1 MILLSGTFL
10 IKLKIN
16 TGGLRPVPSAPDDLF
31 AKFLA
36 LGYVAPDD
44 LKEMK
49 QRSSAL
55 GIPLAEAALLADRVH
70 SDARA
75 WILSEALGIPFLEVE
90 PDSISLDLAHLFPEA
105 LARENRIVPIAREGD
120 RVTVAVTDPFRHGAF
135 AVIEEMT
142 GLSLR
147 MVVCPGRTIGEILAR
162 FYPDPSGL
170 EPLDLGEGSIPREE
184 AEKWLADGGKKRVC
198 GQILLH
204 AASRGMSG
212 IRMSP
217 VGRDVVIE
225 GRLESNPVRLLSF
238 PLRFRQPLFD
248 AFLELAGVPPGGSEL
263 PPETVFHLESGTG
276 VVALQASFLRGL
288 SGPEVIV
295 KILPDLRTRISLDS
309 VGFNPGQLDITEKV
323 LRKGNGLFL
332 VSSPGPEGVATTLF
346 SMLREGYRPGLRA
359 ITVEERHR
367 FRNEGYI
374 QLDRRQAEERFA
386 GDWSRLA
393 ESLEPDILLIEHLP
407 DPAALADLLYLAQ
420 AGTLVLCGI
429 RRFNFDRAL
438 RTLLTL
444 DVDPFILAHVMR
456 LVMHQRL
463 AKLLCMECRR
473 PVPARPS
480 LRMVGER
487 YRAELERIVADASF
501 FLPSGCPKCG
511 GTGYSGRMALIELI
525 PFTPGVQNIV
535 ASEGTLEEKLS
546 RLMEEDLYSAE
557 QSVHEMLRRGMVT
570 YEDVAPF
577 FR

>member
-1 MILLSGTFL
+1 M
-10 IKLKIN
+10 
-16 TGGLRPVPSAPDDLF
+16 PSAPEDLF

-44 LKEMK
+44 LKEMRG
-49 QRSSAL
+49 RSSTS
-55 GIPLAEAALLADRVH
+55 GIPLAEAALLADRLH
-70 SDARA
+70 PDARA

-90 PDSISLDLAHLFPEA
+90 PDSVSLELADLFPEA

-120 RVTVAVTDPFRHGAF
+120 RVTVAVADPFRHGAF
-135 AVIEEMT
+135 TLLEEMT

-147 MVVCPGRTIGEILAR
+147 MVVGPGRMIAAILAR

-170 EPLDLGEGSIPREE
+170 GPNDLGEGAIPREE
-184 AEKWLADGGKKRVC
+184 AEKWLSEGGKKRVC
-198 GQILLH
+198 TQVLLH
-204 AASRGMSG
+204 AAYRGMSG
-212 IRMSP
+212 VRMSP
-217 VGRDVVIE
+217 VGRDVVIK
-225 GRLESNPVRLLSF
+225 GRLGSKTVCLLSF

-248 AFLELAGVPPGGSEL
+248 AFLELSGVAGESEL

-295 KILPDLRTRISLDS
+295 KILPDLRSGISLDT
-309 VGFNPGQLDITEKV
+309 VGFNPGQIDITEKV

-346 SMLREGYRPGLRA
+346 AMLREGYRPDLRT

-367 FRNEGYI
+367 YRTEGYI
-374 QLDRRQAEERFA
+374 QLDRRQAQERFS

-393 ESLEPDILLIEHLP
+393 ESLEPDILMIEHLP
-407 DPAALADLLYLAQ
+407 DPAALVDLLHLAQ
-420 AGTLVLCGI
+420 AGALVLCGI

-444 DVDPFILAHVMR
+444 DADPFILAHVMR
-456 LVMHQRL
+456 LVLHQRL
-463 AKLLCMECRR
+463 VKILCMECRR

-487 YRAELERIVADASF
+487 YRVELERIVADASF
-501 FLPSGCPKCG
+501 YLPSGCPKCG
-511 GTGYSGRMALIELI
+511 GTGYSGRMALIDLI

-535 ASEGTLEEKLS
+535 ASEELLEEKLS

-557 QSVHEMLRRGMVT
+557 QSVQEMLRRGMVT

>member
-1 MILLSGTFL
+1 
-10 IKLKIN
+10 
-16 TGGLRPVPSAPDDLF
+16 VPSAPADLF

-36 LGYVAPDD
+36 LGFVATDD

-49 QRSSAL
+49 ERSSSL
-55 GIPLAEAALLADRVH
+55 GIPLAEVALLADRLH
-70 SDARA
+70 PDARA
-75 WILSEALGIPFLEVE
+75 WILSESLGIPFLEVE
-90 PDSISLDLAHLFPEA
+90 PDSIPLDLAYLFPEA

-120 RVTVAVTDPFRHGAF
+120 RVTVAVTDPFRHGMF
-135 AVIEEMT
+135 AVLEEMT

-147 MVVCPGRTIGEILAR
+147 MVVCPGRTIGGILSR

-170 EPLDLGEGSIPREE
+170 EPFDLGEGSISREE
-184 AEKWLADGGKKRVC
+184 AEKWLSEGGKKRVC
-198 GQILLH
+198 GQVLLH

-212 IRMSP
+212 VRLSP
-217 VGRDVVIE
+217 LGRDVVIE
-225 GRLESNPVRLLSF
+225 GRSQAKPVRLLSF
-238 PLRFRQPLFD
+238 PLRFRKPLFD
-248 AFLELAGVPPGGSEL
+248 AFLELAGVPGGSEL
-263 PPETVFHLESGTG
+263 PPETIFHLESESG

-295 KILPDLRTRISLDS
+295 KILPDLRAGLSLDS

-332 VSSPGPEGVATTLF
+332 VSSPGPEGAATTLF
-346 SMLREGYRPGLRA
+346 SMLREGYRPGLRTV
-359 ITVEERHR
+359 TVEERHR

-374 QLDRRQAEERFA
+374 QLDRRQAEERFSA
-386 GDWSRLA
+386 DWSRLA
-393 ESLEPDILLIEHLP
+393 ESLEPDILMIEHLH
-407 DPAALADLLYLAQ
+407 DPAAIADLLHLAQ

-456 LVMHQRL
+456 LVLHQRL
-463 AKLLCMECRR
+463 VKLLCMECRR

-487 YRAELERIVADASF
+487 YRGELERIVADASF
-501 FLPSGCPKCG
+501 YLPSGCPKCR
-511 GTGYSGRMALIELI
+511 GTGFSGRVALIDLI

-546 RLMEEDLYSAE
+546 RLMEEDFYSAA
-557 QSVHEMLRRGMVT
+557 QSVQEMLRRGMVT

>member
-31 AKFLA
+31 AKFLS

-44 LKEMK
+44 LKEMRE
-49 QRSSAL
+49 RSSAL
-55 GIPLAEAALLADRVH
+55 GIPLAEAALLADRLH
-70 SDARA
+70 PDARA
-75 WILSEALGIPFLEVE
+75 WILSESLGIPFLEVE
-90 PDSISLDLAHLFPEA
+90 PDSISHDLAHLFPEA

-135 AVIEEMT
+135 AVLEEMT

-147 MVVCPGRTIGEILAR
+147 MVVCPGRTIGGILAR

-170 EPLDLGEGSIPREE
+170 EPSDLGEGSISLEE
-184 AEKWLADGGKKRVC
+184 AEKWLSEGGKKRVC

-212 IRMSP
+212 VRMFP
-217 VGRDVVIE
+217 FGRDVVVE
-225 GRLESNPVRLLSF
+225 GRSEVKSVRLLSF
-238 PLRFRQPLFD
+238 PLRFRKPLFD
-248 AFLELAGVPPGGSEL
+248 AFLELAGVPGGSEL

-276 VVALQASFLRGL
+276 VVALQASFLKGL

-295 KILPDLRTRISLDS
+295 KILPDMRAGISLYS
-309 VGFNPGQLDITEKV
+309 IGFNPGQLDITEKV

-332 VSSPGPEGVATTLF
+332 VSSPGAEGVATTLF
-346 SMLREGYRPGLRA
+346 AMLREEYRPGLRT

-374 QLDRRQAEERFA
+374 QLNRRQTVERFS
-386 GDWSRLA
+386 GNWSRLA
-393 ESLEPDILLIEHLP
+393 ESLEPDILMIEHLP
-407 DPAALADLLYLAQ
+407 NPAVLADLLLLAQ

-456 LVMHQRL
+456 LILHQRL
-463 AKLLCMECRR
+463 VKLLCMECRR

-487 YRAELERIVADASF
+487 YRAELERVVADASF
-501 FLPSGCPKCG
+501 YLPSGCPKCG
-511 GTGYSGRMALIELI
+511 GTGYSGRMALIDLI

-535 ASEGTLEEKLS
+535 ASEDTLEEKLT
-546 RLMEEDLYSAE
+546 RLMEEDYYSAA
-557 QSVHEMLRRGMVT
+557 QSVQDMLRRGMVT

>member
-1 MILLSGTFL
+1 MILLSCTFL

-16 TGGLRPVPSAPDDLF
+16 TGGLRPVPSATDDLF
-31 AKFLA
+31 RKFLT

-44 LKEMK
+44 LKEVTE
-49 QRSSAL
+49 RSSAL
-55 GIPLAEAALLADRVH
+55 GIPLAEAALLGGRLH
-70 SDARA
+70 PDARA
-75 WILSEALGIPFLEVE
+75 WILAESLGIPFLEVE
-90 PDSISLDLAHLFPEA
+90 PDSISLDLAHLLPEA

-120 RVTVAVTDPFRHGAF
+120 RVTVAVTDPFCHGAF
-135 AVIEEMT
+135 AVLEEMT

-147 MVVCPGRTIGEILAR
+147 MVVCSGRTIGGILAR

-170 EPLDLGEGSIPREE
+170 DPSDVGEGLIPPEE
-184 AEKWLADGGKKRVC
+184 AEKWLSEGGRKRVC
-198 GQILLH
+198 RQILLS
-204 AASRGMSG
+204 AAARGMSG
-212 IRMSP
+212 VRMLP
-217 VGRDVVIE
+217 FGRDVVIE
-225 GRLESNPVRLLSF
+225 GRSGTGTVRILSF
-238 PLRFRQPLFD
+238 PLRFRKPLFD
-248 AFLELAGVPPGGSEL
+248 AFMELAGVPAGSEL
-263 PPETVFHLESGTG
+263 PPETIFHLESESG

-295 KILPDLRTRISLDS
+295 KILPDQRAGISLDS

-323 LRKGNGLFL
+323 LRKEHGLFL

-346 SMLREGYRPGLRA
+346 AMLREGHRPGLRT

-374 QLDRRQAEERFA
+374 QIDRRQAEERYSS
-386 GDWSRLA
+386 DWSRLA
-393 ESLEPDILLIEHLP
+393 ESLEPDILMIEHLR
-407 DPAALADLLYLAQ
+407 DPAALTDLLHLAQ
-420 AGTLVLCGI
+420 GGTFVLCGI

-456 LVMHQRL
+456 LVLHQRL
-463 AKLLCMECRR
+463 VKLLCMECRR

-487 YRAELERIVADASF
+487 YRGELERIVADASF
-501 FLPSGCPKCG
+501 YLPSGCAKCG
-511 GTGYSGRMALIELI
+511 GTGYSGRMALIDLI

-546 RLMEEDLYSAE
+546 RLMEEDLYSAA
-557 QSVHEMLRRGMVT
+557 QSVQDMLRRGMVT

>member
-16 TGGLRPVPSAPDDLF
+16 TGGMRPVPSAPDDLF

-44 LKEMK
+44 LKEMTE
-49 QRSSAL
+49 RSSAL
-55 GIPLAEAALLADRVH
+55 GIPLSEAALLADRLH
-70 SDARA
+70 PDARA
-75 WILSEALGIPFLEVE
+75 WILSEALGIPFVEVE
-90 PDSISLDLAHLFPEA
+90 PESISLDLAHLFPET
-105 LARENRIVPIAREGD
+105 LAREKRIVPIAREGD
-120 RVTVAVTDPFRHGAF
+120 RVTVAVNDPFCHGAF
-135 AVIEEMT
+135 AVLEEMT
-142 GLSLR
+142 GFSLR
-147 MVVCPGRTIGEILAR
+147 MVMCPGGTIGGILAR

-170 EPLDLGEGSIPREE
+170 KPFDLGEGSICREE
-184 AEKWLADGGKKRVC
+184 AGKWLSEGGMKRVC

-212 IRMSP
+212 LRMSP

-225 GRLESNPVRLLSF
+225 GRSEAKPVRLLSF
-238 PLRFRQPLFD
+238 PLRFRKPLFD
-248 AFLELAGVPPGGSEL
+248 AFLELAGVPGGSEL
-263 PPETVFHLESGTG
+263 PPETVFHLESETG
-276 VVALQASFLRGL
+276 VVSLQASFLRGL

-295 KILPDLRTRISLDS
+295 KILPDLRTGISLDS
-309 VGFNPGQLDITEKV
+309 VGFNPDQLDVTEKV

-346 SMLREGYRPGLRA
+346 AMLREGYRPGLRA
-359 ITVEERHR
+359 VTVEERHR

-374 QLDRRQAEERFA
+374 QLDRRQAEERFS

-393 ESLEPDILLIEHLP
+393 ESLEPDILIIEHLP
-407 DPAALADLLYLAQ
+407 DPAALADLLHLAQ

-438 RTLLTL
+438 RTLLTIN
-444 DVDPFILAHVMR
+444 VDPFILAHVMR
-456 LVMHQRL
+456 LVLHQRL
-463 AKLLCMECRR
+463 VKLLCMECRR

-487 YRAELERIVADASF
+487 YRGELERIVADASF
-501 FLPSGCPKCG
+501 YLPSGCPKCG
-511 GTGYSGRMALIELI
+511 GTGYSGRMALFELI

-546 RLMEEDLYSAE
+546 RLMEEDLYSAA
-557 QSVHEMLRRGMVT
+557 QSVQEMLRRGMVT

>member
-16 TGGLRPVPSAPDDLF
+16 TGGPCPVPSAPDDLF

-36 LGYVAPDD
+36 LGYVAPDA

-49 QRSSAL
+49 ERSSAL
-55 GIPLAEAALLADRVH
+55 GIPLAEATLLADRLH

-75 WILSEALGIPFLEVE
+75 WILSESLGIPFLEVE
-90 PDSISLDLAHLFPEA
+90 PDSISLDLARLFPEA
-105 LARENRIVPIAREGD
+105 LARENRIVPISREGD

-135 AVIEEMT
+135 AVLEEMT

-147 MVVCPGRTIGEILAR
+147 MVVCPARTVGGILAR

-170 EPLDLGEGSIPREE
+170 EPYDLGEGSISREE
-184 AEKWLADGGKKRVC
+184 AEKWLAEGGKKRVC
-198 GQILLH
+198 GQLLLH

-212 IRMSP
+212 VRMFP
-217 VGRDVVIE
+217 VGQDVVVE
-225 GRLESNPVRLLSF
+225 GRMEANTVLLLSF
-238 PLRFRQPLFD
+238 PLRFRKPLFN
-248 AFLELAGVPPGGSEL
+248 AFLELAGVPGGSEL

-276 VVALQASFLRGL
+276 VVALQASFLQGL

-295 KILPDLRTRISLDS
+295 KILPDVRTGISLDS
-309 VGFNPGQLDITEKV
+309 VGFNPDQLDITEKV
-323 LRKGNGLFL
+323 LRKENGLFL
-332 VSSPGPEGVATTLF
+332 VSSPGPEGVATSLF
-346 SMLREGYRPGLRA
+346 AMLREGYRPGLRT
-359 ITVEERHR
+359 ITIEERHW

-374 QLDRRQAEERFA
+374 QLDRRQTEERFS
-386 GDWSRLA
+386 GDWLRLA
-393 ESLEPDILLIEHLP
+393 ESLQPDILMIEHLP
-407 DPAALADLLYLAQ
+407 NPAALTDLLHLAQ
-420 AGTLVLCGI
+420 AGTVVLCGI

-456 LVMHQRL
+456 LVLHQRL
-463 AKLLCMECRR
+463 VKLLCMECRR

-487 YRAELERIVADASF
+487 YRGELERIVADASF
-501 FLPSGCPKCG
+501 YLPSGCPKCG
-511 GTGYSGRMALIELI
+511 GTGYSGRMALIDLL
-525 PFTPGVQNIV
+525 PFSPGVQNIV
-535 ASEGTLEEKLS
+535 ASEDTLEEKLS
-546 RLMEEDLYSAE
+546 RLMEEDLYSAA
-557 QSVHEMLRRGMVT
+557 QSVQEMLRSGMVT

>member
-1 MILLSGTFL
+1 
-10 IKLKIN
+10 
-16 TGGLRPVPSAPDDLF
+16 VPSAPDDLF

-36 LGYVAPDD
+36 LGFVAPDD

-49 QRSSAL
+49 ERSSTL
-55 GIPLAEAALLADRVH
+55 GIPLAEAALLADRLH
-70 SDARA
+70 ADARA
-75 WILSEALGIPFLEVE
+75 WILSESLGIPFLEVE
-90 PDSISLDLAHLFPEA
+90 PDSIPLDLARLFPEA

-120 RVTVAVTDPFRHGAF
+120 RVTVAVTDPFLHGTFVALRQ
-135 AVIEEMT
+135 MT

-147 MVVCPGRTIGEILAR
+147 MVVCPERTIGEILSR

-170 EPLDLGEGSIPREE
+170 GPFDIGEGSIPGEE
-184 AEKWLADGGKKRVC
+184 AEKWLSEGGNKRVC
-198 GQILLH
+198 GQVLLY
-204 AASRGMSG
+204 AAARGMSG
-212 IRMSP
+212 VRMSP

-225 GRLESNPVRLLSF
+225 GRSGAKPVRLLSF
-238 PLRFRQPLFD
+238 PLRFRKPLFE
-248 AFLELAGVPPGGSEL
+248 AFLELAGVPGGSEL
-263 PPETVFHLESGTG
+263 PPETVFHLESETG

-295 KILPDLRTRISLDS
+295 KILPDLRTGISLDS
-309 VGFNPGQLDITEKV
+309 VGLNPGQLDITEKV

-332 VSSPGPEGVATTLF
+332 ASSPGPEGIATTLF
-346 SMLREGYRPGLRA
+346 SMLREEYRPNLRT

-374 QLDRRQAEERFA
+374 QLDRRQAEERFS

-393 ESLEPDILLIEHLP
+393 ESLEPDILMIEHLP
-407 DPAALADLLYLAQ
+407 DPGAIAELLHLAQ

-456 LVMHQRL
+456 LVLHQRL
-463 AKLLCMECRR
+463 VKLLCMECRR

-480 LRMVGER
+480 LRMVGEP

-501 FLPSGCPKCG
+501 YLPSGCPKCA
-511 GTGYSGRMALIELI
+511 GTGYSGRVALIDLI

-535 ASEGTLEEKLS
+535 ASEATLEEKLS
-546 RLMEEDLYSAE
+546 RLKEEDLYSAA
-557 QSVHEMLRRGMVT
+557 QSVQEMLRRGMVT

>member
-1 MILLSGTFL
+1 
-10 IKLKIN
+10 
-16 TGGLRPVPSAPDDLF
+16 
-31 AKFLA
+31 
-36 LGYVAPDD
+36 
-44 LKEMK
+44 
-49 QRSSAL
+49 
-55 GIPLAEAALLADRVH
+55 
-70 SDARA
+70 
-75 WILSEALGIPFLEVE
+75 
-90 PDSISLDLAHLFPEA
+90 
-105 LARENRIVPIAREGD
+105 
-120 RVTVAVTDPFRHGAF
+120 VAVTDPFRHGAF
-135 AVIEEMT
+135 AVLEEMT

-147 MVVCPGRTIGEILAR
+147 MVVCRARTIGGILSR

-170 EPLDLGEGSIPREE
+170 EPSDLGEGSISREE
-184 AEKWLADGGKKRVC
+184 AEKWLSEGGKKRVC
-198 GQILLH
+198 RQVLLH

-212 IRMSP
+212 VRMSP
-217 VGRDVVIE
+217 VGRDVVIAGHSE
-225 GRLESNPVRLLSF
+225 AKSVRLLSF
-238 PLRFRQPLFD
+238 PLRFRKPLFD
-248 AFLELAGVPPGGSEL
+248 AFLELAGVTGGSKL

-295 KILPDLRTRISLDS
+295 KILPDVRARISLDS

-332 VSSPGPEGVATTLF
+332 VSSPGPVGIATTLF
-346 SMLREGYRPGLRA
+346 AMLREGYRPGLRT

-374 QLDRRQAEERFA
+374 QLDRRQAQERFS

-393 ESLEPDILLIEHLP
+393 ESLGPDILMIEHLP
-407 DPAALADLLYLAQ
+407 DPAALTDLLHLAQ

-429 RRFNFDRAL
+429 RRFNFDRTL

-444 DVDPFILAHVMR
+444 DVDPFILAHAMR
-456 LVMHQRL
+456 LVLHQRL
-463 AKLLCMECRR
+463 VKLLCMECRR

-501 FLPSGCPKCG
+501 YFPSGCPMCG

-546 RLMEEDLYSAE
+546 RLMEEDVYSAA
-557 QSVHEMLRRGMVT
+557 QSVQELLRGGMVT

>member
-1 MILLSGTFL
+1 M
-10 IKLKIN
+10 
-16 TGGLRPVPSAPDDLF
+16 PSAPDDLF
-31 AKFLA
+31 DKFLA
-36 LGYVAPDD
+36 LGYVTPDD
-44 LKEMK
+44 LKGMRE
-49 QRSSAL
+49 RSSAL
-55 GIPLAEAALLADRVH
+55 GVPLAEVALLADQLH

-75 WILSEALGIPFLEVE
+75 WILSESLGIPFLEVE
-90 PDSISLDLAHLFPEA
+90 PGSISLDLAHLFPEA

-120 RVTVAVTDPFRHGAF
+120 RVTVAVTDPFCHGAF
-135 AVIEEMT
+135 AVLEEMT

-170 EPLDLGEGSIPREE
+170 EPFDLGEGSISREE
-184 AEKWLADGGKKRVC
+184 AGKWLSEGGRKRVC

-212 IRMSP
+212 VRMSP

-225 GRLESNPVRLLSF
+225 GRSEGKPVRLLSF
-238 PLRFRQPLFD
+238 PLRFLKPLYD
-248 AFLELAGVPPGGSEL
+248 AFLELAGAPGGPDVPS
-263 PPETVFHLESGTG
+263 ETVFQLESETG

-295 KILPDLRTRISLDS
+295 KILPELRVGISLAS
-309 VGFNPGQLDITEKV
+309 IGLNPGQLDITEKI

-346 SMLREGYRPGLRA
+346 AMLREEYRPGLRT
-359 ITVEERHR
+359 ITVEELHR

-374 QLDRRQAEERFA
+374 QLDRHQVEERYS

-393 ESLEPDILLIEHLP
+393 ESLDPDILMIEHLP
-407 DPAALADLLYLAQ
+407 DPAALGGLLHLAQ
-420 AGTLVLCGI
+420 AGPLVLCGI

-438 RTLLTL
+438 RTVLTL

-456 LVMHQRL
+456 LVLHQRL
-463 AKLLCMECRR
+463 VKLLCMECRR

-487 YRAELERIVADASF
+487 FRGELERILADASF
-501 FLPSGCPKCG
+501 YLPSGCPKCD
-511 GTGYSGRMALIELI
+511 GTGFSGRMALIELL

-535 ASEGTLEEKLS
+535 ASESTLEEKLS
-546 RLMEEDLYSAE
+546 RLMEEDLYPAA
-557 QSVHEMLRRGMVT
+557 QSVQEMLRRGMVT

>member
-1 MILLSGTFL
+1 M
-10 IKLKIN
+10 
-16 TGGLRPVPSAPDDLF
+16 PSASVDLF
-31 AKFLA
+31 EKFLA

-49 QRSSAL
+49 ERSSAL
-55 GIPLAEAALLADRVH
+55 GIPLAEAALLTDRLH
-70 SDARA
+70 PDARA
-75 WILSEALGIPFLEVE
+75 WILSESLGIPFLEVE
-90 PDSISLDLAHLFPEA
+90 PDSIPVDLAHLFPEA
-105 LARENRIVPIAREGD
+105 LARESRIVPIAREGD
-120 RVTVAVTDPFRHGAF
+120 RVTVAVTDPFQHGAF
-135 AVIEEMT
+135 AVLEEMT

-162 FYPDPSGL
+162 FYPDPSGIA
-170 EPLDLGEGSIPREE
+170 PLDLGEGSISREE
-184 AEKWLADGGKKRVC
+184 AGKWLSEGGKKRVC

-212 IRMSP
+212 VRMSP

-225 GRLESNPVRLLSF
+225 GRSDAKPVRLLSF
-238 PLRFRQPLFD
+238 PLRFRKPLFD
-248 AFLELAGVPPGGSEL
+248 AFLELAGVPAGSEL
-263 PPETVFHLESGTG
+263 PPETVFHLESESG
-276 VVALQASFLRGL
+276 VVALQASFPQGL

-295 KILPDLRTRISLDS
+295 KILPDLRAGISLDS

-346 SMLREGYRPGLRA
+346 AMLREAYRPGLRA

-374 QLDRRQAEERFA
+374 QLDRRQASVRFS

-393 ESLEPDILLIEHLP
+393 ESLEPDILMIEHLP
-407 DPAALADLLYLAQ
+407 DPAVLADLLHLAQ
-420 AGTLVLCGI
+420 TGTLVLCGI
-429 RRFNFDRAL
+429 RRFNFDRTL

-456 LVMHQRL
+456 LVLHQRL
-463 AKLLCMECRR
+463 VKLLCLECRR

-501 FLPSGCPKCG
+501 YLPSGCPKCC
-511 GTGYSGRMALIELI
+511 GTGHSGRMALVDLI

-535 ASEGTLEEKLS
+535 ASEATLEEKLS
-546 RLMEEDLYSAE
+546 RLMEEDLYSAA
-557 QSVHEMLRRGMVT
+557 QSVQEMLRRGMVT

>member
-1 MILLSGTFL
+1 MILLSGTIL

-36 LGYVAPDD
+36 LGYIAPDD

-49 QRSSAL
+49 ERSSAL
-55 GIPLAEAALLADRVH
+55 GIPLTEVALLADRLH
-70 SDARA
+70 PDARA
-75 WILSEALGIPFLEVE
+75 WILSESLGIPYLEVE
-90 PDSISLDLAHLFPEA
+90 PDSISLDLSDLFPEA

-120 RVTVAVTDPFRHGAF
+120 RVTVAVTDPFCHGAF
-135 AVIEEMT
+135 AVLEEMT

-147 MVVCPGRTIGEILAR
+147 MVVCPGRTIGGILAR

-170 EPLDLGEGSIPREE
+170 DPFDLGEGSISREE
-184 AEKWLADGGKKRVC
+184 ADKWLSEGGKKRVC
-198 GQILLH
+198 VQILLH

-212 IRMSP
+212 VRMFP

-225 GRLESNPVRLLSF
+225 GRSEAKPLRLLSF
-238 PLRFRQPLFD
+238 PLRFRKPLFD
-248 AFLELAGVPPGGSEL
+248 AFLQLAGVTAGSEL
-263 PPETVFHLESGTG
+263 PPETVFHLESETG
-276 VVALQASFLRGL
+276 VVALQASFLQGL

-295 KILPDLRTRISLDS
+295 KILPDLRAGISLGS
-309 VGFNPGQLDITEKV
+309 VGFNPGQLDVTEKV

-346 SMLREGYRPGLRA
+346 SMLREGYRPGLR
-359 ITVEERHR
+359 IVTVEERHR

-374 QLDRRQAEERFA
+374 QLDRRQASVRFS

-393 ESLEPDILLIEHLP
+393 ESLEPDILMIEHLP
-407 DPAALADLLYLAQ
+407 DPAALADLLHLAQ

-444 DVDPFILAHVMR
+444 DVDPFILAYVMR
-456 LVMHQRL
+456 LVLHQRL
-463 AKLLCMECRR
+463 VKLLCMECRR
-473 PVPARPS
+473 AVPARPS

-487 YRAELERIVADASF
+487 YRGELERIVADASF
-501 FLPSGCPKCG
+501 YLPSGCPKCG
-511 GTGYSGRMALIELI
+511 GRGYYGRMALIEMI

-546 RLMEEDLYSAE
+546 RLMEEGLYSAA
-557 QSVHEMLRRGMVT
+557 QSVQEMLRRGMVT

>member
-1 MILLSGTFL
+1 M
-10 IKLKIN
+10 
-16 TGGLRPVPSAPDDLF
+16 PSAPDDLF
-31 AKFLA
+31 EKFLA
-36 LGYVAPDD
+36 LGYVASDD

-49 QRSSAL
+49 ERSSAL
-55 GIPLAEAALLADRVH
+55 GIPLAEAALLTDRLH
-70 SDARA
+70 PDARA
-75 WILSEALGIPFLEVE
+75 WILSESLGIPFLEVE
-90 PDSISLDLAHLFPEA
+90 PDSIPVDLAHLFPEA
-105 LARENRIVPIAREGD
+105 LARESRIVPIAREGD
-120 RVTVAVTDPFRHGAF
+120 RVTVAVTDPFLHGAF
-135 AVIEEMT
+135 AVLEEMT

-162 FYPDPSGL
+162 FYPDPTGIA
-170 EPLDLGEGSIPREE
+170 PLDLGEGLISREE
-184 AEKWLADGGKKRVC
+184 AEKWLSEGGKKRLC

-212 IRMSP
+212 VRMSP
-217 VGRDVVIE
+217 LGRDVVIE
-225 GRLESNPVRLLSF
+225 GRSEAKPVRLLSF
-238 PLRFRQPLFD
+238 PLRFRKPLFD
-248 AFLELAGVPPGGSEL
+248 AFLELAGVPAGSDL
-263 PPETVFHLESGTG
+263 PPETVFHLESETG

-295 KILPDLRTRISLDS
+295 KILPDLRTGISLDS

-323 LRKGNGLFL
+323 LHKGNGLFL

-346 SMLREGYRPGLRA
+346 AMLREGYRHGLRA

-374 QLDRRQAEERFA
+374 QLDRRQAEERFS

-393 ESLEPDILLIEHLP
+393 ESLEPDILMIEHLP
-407 DPAALADLLYLAQ
+407 DPAVLADLLHLAQ
-420 AGTLVLCGI
+420 TGTLILCGI

-456 LVMHQRL
+456 LVLHQRL
-463 AKLLCMECRR
+463 VKLLCLECRR

-487 YRAELERIVADASF
+487 YRGELERIVADASF
-501 FLPSGCPKCG
+501 YLPSGCPKCG
-511 GTGYSGRMALIELI
+511 GSGYSGRIALVDLI

-535 ASEGTLEEKLS
+535 ASEATLEEKLS
-546 RLMEEDLYSAE
+546 RLMEEDLYSSA
-557 QSVHEMLRRGMVT
+557 QSVQEMLRRGMVT

>member
-1 MILLSGTFL
+1 
-10 IKLKIN
+10 
-16 TGGLRPVPSAPDDLF
+16 VPSASVDLF
-31 AKFLA
+31 EKFLA

-49 QRSSAL
+49 ERSSAL
-55 GIPLAEAALLADRVH
+55 GIPLAEAALLTDRLH
-70 SDARA
+70 PDARA
-75 WILSEALGIPFLEVE
+75 WILSESLGIPFLEVE
-90 PDSISLDLAHLFPEA
+90 PDSIPVDLAHLFPEA
-105 LARENRIVPIAREGD
+105 LARESRIVPIAREGD
-120 RVTVAVTDPFRHGAF
+120 RVTVAVTDPFQHGAF
-135 AVIEEMT
+135 AVLEEMT

-162 FYPDPSGL
+162 FYPDPSGIA
-170 EPLDLGEGSIPREE
+170 PLDLGEGSISREE
-184 AEKWLADGGKKRVC
+184 AGKWLSEGGKKRVC

-212 IRMSP
+212 VRMSP

-225 GRLESNPVRLLSF
+225 GRSDAKPVRLLSF
-238 PLRFRQPLFD
+238 PLRFRKPLFD
-248 AFLELAGVPPGGSEL
+248 AFLELAGVPAGSEL
-263 PPETVFHLESGTG
+263 PPETVFHLESESG
-276 VVALQASFLRGL
+276 VVALQASFPQGL

-295 KILPDLRTRISLDS
+295 KILPDLRAGISLDS

-346 SMLREGYRPGLRA
+346 AMLREAYRPGLRA

-374 QLDRRQAEERFA
+374 QLDRRQASVRFS

-393 ESLEPDILLIEHLP
+393 ESLEPDILMIEHLP
-407 DPAALADLLYLAQ
+407 DPAVLADLLHLAQ
-420 AGTLVLCGI
+420 TGTLVLCGI

-456 LVMHQRL
+456 LVLHQRL
-463 AKLLCMECRR
+463 VKLLCLECRR

-487 YRAELERIVADASF
+487 YRSELERIVADASF
-501 FLPSGCPKCG
+501 YLPSGCPKCG
-511 GTGYSGRMALIELI
+511 GTGHSGRMALVDLI

-535 ASEGTLEEKLS
+535 ASEATLEEKLS
-546 RLMEEDLYSAE
+546 RLMEEDLYSAA
-557 QSVHEMLRRGMVT
+557 QSVQEMLRRGMVT

>member
-1 MILLSGTFL
+1 
-10 IKLKIN
+10 
-16 TGGLRPVPSAPDDLF
+16 VPSAPDDLF
-31 AKFLA
+31 EKFLA
-36 LGYVAPDD
+36 LGYVSPDD

-49 QRSSAL
+49 ERSSAL
-55 GIPLAEAALLADRVH
+55 GIPLAEAALLADRLH
-70 SDARA
+70 PDARA
-75 WILSEALGIPFLEVE
+75 WILSESLGIPYLEVE
-90 PDSISLDLAHLFPEA
+90 PDTIPLDLAHLFPEA
-105 LARENRIVPIAREGD
+105 LAREGRIVPIAREGD

-135 AVIEEMT
+135 AVLEEMT

-147 MVVCPGRTIGEILAR
+147 MVVCPERAIGGILDR
-162 FYPDPSGL
+162 FYPDPQGL
-170 EPLDLGEGSIPREE
+170 ETFDLKEGSISRVE
-184 AEKWLADGGKKRVC
+184 AEKWLSEGGKRRVC

-217 VGRDVVIE
+217 LGRDVVFE
-225 GRLESNPVRLLSF
+225 GRSEERTVCLLSF
-238 PLRFRQPLFD
+238 PLRFRKPLFD
-248 AFLELAGVPPGGSEL
+248 AFLELAGVPEGPEL
-263 PPETVFHLESGTG
+263 PPETIFHLESDTG

-295 KILPDLRTRISLDS
+295 KILPDLRAGISLDS
-309 VGFNPGQLDITEKV
+309 VGFNTGQLDITEKV

-332 VSSPGPEGVATTLF
+332 VSSPGPEGISTTLF
-346 SMLREGYRPGLRA
+346 AMLRASYRPGVRT

-374 QLDRRQAEERFA
+374 QLDRRQAQERFS

-393 ESLEPDILLIEHLP
+393 ESLEPDILMIEHLP

-420 AGTLVLCGI
+420 TGTLVLCGI

-456 LVMHQRL
+456 LVLHQRL
-463 AKLLCMECRR
+463 VRLLCLECRR
-473 PVPARPS
+473 QVPARPS

-487 YRAELERIVADASF
+487 YRDELERIVADASF
-501 FLPSGCPKCG
+501 YLPYGCPKCG
-511 GTGYSGRMALIELI
+511 GTGYSGRMALIELV
-525 PFTPGVQNIV
+525 PFSPGVQNIV
-535 ASEGTLEEKLS
+535 ASEATLEEKLT
-546 RLMEEDLYSAE
+546 RLMEEDFYSAA
-557 QSVHEMLRRGMVT
+557 QSVQEMLRRGMVT

-577 FR
+577 FRLKRPEGSRVVFG

>member
-16 TGGLRPVPSAPDDLF
+16 TGGLRPVPSTPDDLF

-36 LGYVAPDD
+36 LGYFAPDD
-44 LKEMK
+44 LKEMRE
-49 QRSSAL
+49 RSSAL
-55 GIPLAEAALLADRVH
+55 GIPLAEAALLADRLH
-70 SDARA
+70 PDARA
-75 WILSEALGIPFLEVE
+75 WILSESLGIPFLEVE
-90 PDSISLDLAHLFPEA
+90 PDSVSLDLAHLFPEA
-105 LARENRIVPIAREGD
+105 MARENRIVPIAREGD
-120 RVTVAVTDPFRHGAF
+120 RVTVAVADPFRHGTF
-135 AVIEEMT
+135 AVLEEMT

-147 MVVCPGRTIGEILAR
+147 MVVCPGRTIAGILSR
-162 FYPDPSGL
+162 FYPEPFGL
-170 EPLDLGEGSIPREE
+170 EPFDLGEGSISREE
-184 AEKWLADGGKKRVC
+184 AEKWLAEGGKKRVC

-204 AASRGMSG
+204 AAFRGMSG
-212 IRMSP
+212 VRMSP

-225 GRLESNPVRLLSF
+225 GRSESKSVRLLSF

-248 AFLELAGVPPGGSEL
+248 AFLELAGVPGGSEL
-263 PPETVFHLESGTG
+263 PPETVFHLESETG

-295 KILPDLRTRISLDS
+295 KILPDMRTKISLDS

-346 SMLREGYRPGLRA
+346 AMLREWYRPGLRA

-374 QLDRRQAEERFA
+374 QLDRRQAEERFS
-386 GDWSRLA
+386 GNWSRLA
-393 ESLEPDILLIEHLP
+393 ESLEPDILMIEHLP
-407 DPAALADLLYLAQ
+407 DPATLADLLHLAH

-438 RTLLTL
+438 RTLLTI

-456 LVMHQRL
+456 LVLHQRL
-463 AKLLCMECRR
+463 VKLLCMECRR

-487 YRAELERIVADASF
+487 YRGELERIVADASF
-501 FLPSGCPKCG
+501 YLPSGCPKCG
-511 GTGYSGRMALIELI
+511 DTGYSGRMALIDLI

-546 RLMEEDLYSAE
+546 RLMEEDLYSAA
-557 QSVHEMLRRGMVT
+557 QSVQDMLRRGMVT

>member
-1 MILLSGTFL
+1 
-10 IKLKIN
+10 
-16 TGGLRPVPSAPDDLF
+16 VPSAPDDLF
-31 AKFLA
+31 EKFLA

-49 QRSSAL
+49 ERSSAL
-55 GIPLAEAALLADRVH
+55 GIPLAEAALLTDRLH
-70 SDARA
+70 PDARA
-75 WILSEALGIPFLEVE
+75 WILSESLGIPFLEVE
-90 PDSISLDLAHLFPEA
+90 PDSIPVDLAHLFPEA
-105 LARENRIVPIAREGD
+105 LARESRIVPIAREGD
-120 RVTVAVTDPFRHGAF
+120 RVTVAVTDPFQHGAF
-135 AVIEEMT
+135 AVLEEMT

-162 FYPDPSGL
+162 FYPDPSGIA
-170 EPLDLGEGSIPREE
+170 PLDLGEGSISREE
-184 AEKWLADGGKKRVC
+184 AGKWLSEGGKKRVC

-212 IRMSP
+212 VRMSP

-225 GRLESNPVRLLSF
+225 GRSDAKPVRLLSF
-238 PLRFRQPLFD
+238 PLRFRKPLFD
-248 AFLELAGVPPGGSEL
+248 AFLELAGVPAGSEL
-263 PPETVFHLESGTG
+263 PPETVFHLESESG
-276 VVALQASFLRGL
+276 VVALQASFPQGL

-295 KILPDLRTRISLDS
+295 KILPDLRAGISLDS

-346 SMLREGYRPGLRA
+346 AMLREAYRPGLRA

-374 QLDRRQAEERFA
+374 QLDRRQASVRFS

-393 ESLEPDILLIEHLP
+393 ESLEPDILMIEHLP
-407 DPAALADLLYLAQ
+407 DPAVLAELLHLAQ
-420 AGTLVLCGI
+420 TGTLVLCGI
-429 RRFNFDRAL
+429 RRFNFDRTL

-456 LVMHQRL
+456 LVLHQRL
-463 AKLLCMECRR
+463 VKLLCLECRR

-487 YRAELERIVADASF
+487 YRSELERIVADASF
-501 FLPSGCPKCG
+501 YLPSGCPKCG
-511 GTGYSGRMALIELI
+511 GTGHSGRMALVDLI

-535 ASEGTLEEKLS
+535 ASEATLEEKLS
-546 RLMEEDLYSAE
+546 RLMEEDLYSAA
-557 QSVHEMLRRGMVT
+557 QSVQEMLRRGMVT

>member
-1 MILLSGTFL
+1 M
-10 IKLKIN
+10 
-16 TGGLRPVPSAPDDLF
+16 PSAPDDLF
-31 AKFLA
+31 ATFLA
-36 LGYVAPDD
+36 RGYLAPDD

-49 QRSSAL
+49 ERSSAL
-55 GIPLAEAALLADRVH
+55 GIPLVEAVLLADRLH
-70 SDARA
+70 PDARA
-75 WILSEALGIPFLEVE
+75 WILAESLGIPFLEIA
-90 PDSISLDLAHLFPEA
+90 PDSVAVDLASIFPEA
-105 LARENRIVPIAREGD
+105 LAREARIVPIAREGD
-120 RVTVAVTDPFRHGAF
+120 RVTVAVADPFRHGTF
-135 AVIEEMT
+135 AVLEEMT
-142 GLSLR
+142 GFSLR
-147 MVVCPGRTIGEILAR
+147 MVVCSGRTIAGILAR
-162 FYPDPSGL
+162 FYPDLSGL
-170 EPLDLGEGSIPREE
+170 GPFDLGEGSIAGEE
-184 AEKWLADGGKKRVC
+184 AEKWLAEGGKKRVC
-198 GQILLH
+198 AQVLLH

-212 IRMSP
+212 VRMSP

-225 GRLESNPVRLLSF
+225 GRANSKPVRLLSF

-248 AFLELAGVPPGGSEL
+248 AFLELAGVDVGSIL

-295 KILPDLRTRISLDS
+295 KILPDLRAGISLDS

-346 SMLREGYRPGLRA
+346 AMLREGYRPGLRT

-367 FRNEGYI
+367 FRTEGYI
-374 QLDRRQAEERFA
+374 QLDRRQAEERYSC
-386 GDWSRLA
+386 DWFRLA
-393 ESLEPDILLIEHLP
+393 ESLEPDILMIEHLT
-407 DPAALADLLYLAQ
+407 DPASLSDLLHLAA

-429 RRFNFDRAL
+429 RKSNFDRTL
-438 RTLLTL
+438 RTLLAL

-456 LVMHQRL
+456 LVLHQRL
-463 AKLLCMECRR
+463 VKLLCMECRR

-487 YRAELERIVADASF
+487 YRAELERIVADAPF
-501 FLPSGCPKCG
+501 YLPSGCPKCG
-511 GTGYSGRMALIELI
+511 GTGYSGRMAIIELI

-535 ASEGTLEEKLS
+535 ASEGTFEEKLS
-546 RLMEEDLYSAE
+546 RLMEEDLYSTA
-557 QSVHEMLRRGMVT
+557 QSVQEMLRRGMVT

>member
-1 MILLSGTFL
+1 M
-10 IKLKIN
+10 
-16 TGGLRPVPSAPDDLF
+16 PSAPDDLF

-44 LKEMK
+44 LKEMTE
-49 QRSSAL
+49 RSSAL
-55 GIPLAEAALLADRVH
+55 GIPLSEAALLADRLH
-70 SDARA
+70 PDARA
-75 WILSEALGIPFLEVE
+75 WILSEALGIPFVEVE
-90 PDSISLDLAHLFPEA
+90 PESISLDLAHLFPET
-105 LARENRIVPIAREGD
+105 LAREKRIVPIAREGD
-120 RVTVAVTDPFRHGAF
+120 RVTVAVNDPFCHGAF
-135 AVIEEMT
+135 AVLEEMT
-142 GLSLR
+142 GFSLR
-147 MVVCPGRTIGEILAR
+147 MVMCPGGTIGGILAR

-170 EPLDLGEGSIPREE
+170 KPFDLGEGSICREE
-184 AEKWLADGGKKRVC
+184 AGKWLSEGGMKRVC

-212 IRMSP
+212 LRMSP

-225 GRLESNPVRLLSF
+225 GRSEAKPVRLLSF
-238 PLRFRQPLFD
+238 PLRFRKPLFD
-248 AFLELAGVPPGGSEL
+248 AFLELAGVPGGSEL
-263 PPETVFHLESGTG
+263 PPETVFHLESETG
-276 VVALQASFLRGL
+276 VVSLQASFLRGL

-295 KILPDLRTRISLDS
+295 KILPDLRTGISLDS
-309 VGFNPGQLDITEKV
+309 VGFNPDQLDVTEKV

-346 SMLREGYRPGLRA
+346 AMLREGYRPGLRA
-359 ITVEERHR
+359 VTVEERHR

-374 QLDRRQAEERFA
+374 QLDRRQAEERFS

-393 ESLEPDILLIEHLP
+393 ESLEPDILIIEHLP
-407 DPAALADLLYLAQ
+407 DPAALAELLHLAQ
-420 AGTLVLCGI
+420 ARTLVLCGI

-438 RTLLTL
+438 RTLLTIN
-444 DVDPFILAHVMR
+444 VDPFILAHVMR
-456 LVMHQRL
+456 LVLHQRL
-463 AKLLCMECRR
+463 VKLLCMECRR

-487 YRAELERIVADASF
+487 YRGELERIVADASF
-501 FLPSGCPKCG
+501 YLPSGCPKCG
-511 GTGYSGRMALIELI
+511 GTGYSGRMALFELI

-546 RLMEEDLYSAE
+546 RLMEEDLYSAA
-557 QSVHEMLRRGMVT
+557 QSVQEMLRRGMVT

>member
-1 MILLSGTFL
+1 M
-10 IKLKIN
+10 
-16 TGGLRPVPSAPDDLF
+16 PSAPDDLIE
-31 AKFLA
+31 KFLA
-36 LGYVAPDD
+36 LGYIAPDD
-44 LKEMK
+44 LIEMK
-49 QRSSAL
+49 ERSSVF
-55 GIPLAEAALLADRVH
+55 GIPVAEAALLMDRLH
-70 SDARA
+70 PDARA
-75 WILSEALGIPFLEVE
+75 WILSESLGIPFLEVD
-90 PDSISLDLAHLFPEA
+90 PDSISPDLAHLLPEA
-105 LARENRIVPIAREGD
+105 MARENRIVPIAREGD

-135 AVIEEMT
+135 SVIEEMT

-162 FYPDPSGL
+162 FYPDPSGI
-170 EPLDLGEGSIPREE
+170 EPFELGEGLISRKE
-184 AEKWLADGGKKRVC
+184 AERWLSEGGRKRVC

-204 AASRGMSG
+204 AASRGMSSL
-212 IRMSP
+212 RMSP

-225 GRLESNPVRLLSF
+225 GCSEAKPVRLLSF
-238 PLRFRQPLFD
+238 PLRFRKPLFD
-248 AFLELAGVPPGGSEL
+248 AFLELAGVPDGSEL
-263 PPETVFHLESGTG
+263 PPETVFHLESETG

-295 KILPDLRTRISLDS
+295 KILPDLRTGISFAS

-346 SMLREGYRPGLRA
+346 AMLREGYRPGLRA
-359 ITVEERHR
+359 ITIEERHR

-374 QLDRRQAEERFA
+374 QLDRRQAEERYS

-393 ESLEPDILLIEHLP
+393 ESLEPDILMIEHLP
-407 DPAALADLLYLAQ
+407 DPAALVDLLLLAQ
-420 AGTLVLCGI
+420 TGTLILCGI

-456 LVMHQRL
+456 LVLHQRL
-463 AKLLCMECRR
+463 VKLLCMECRR

-487 YRAELERIVADASF
+487 YRGELERIVADASF
-501 FLPSGCPKCG
+501 YLPSGCPKCG
-511 GTGYSGRMALIELI
+511 GTGYSGRMALIDLI

-535 ASEGTLEEKLS
+535 ASEATLEEKLS
-546 RLMEEDLYSAE
+546 RLMEEDLYSAA
-557 QSVHEMLRRGMVT
+557 QSVQEMLRLGMVT

>member
-16 TGGLRPVPSAPDDLF
+16 TGGLRPVPSVPDDLF
-31 AKFLA
+31 EKFLA

-49 QRSSAL
+49 ERSSAL
-55 GIPLAEAALLADRVH
+55 GIPLTEAALLAGRLH
-70 SDARA
+70 PDARA
-75 WILSEALGIPFLEVE
+75 WILSRSLGIPFLEVE

-105 LARENRIVPIAREGD
+105 MARENRIVPIAREGD

-135 AVIEEMT
+135 AVLEEMT

-147 MVVCPGRTIGEILAR
+147 MVVCPGRTIGGILAR

-170 EPLDLGEGSIPREE
+170 EPSDLGEGSISMEE
-184 AEKWLADGGKKRVC
+184 ADKWLSEGGKKRVC

-212 IRMSP
+212 VRMFL
-217 VGRDVVIE
+217 VGRDVVVE
-225 GRLESNPVRLLSF
+225 GRSEVKTVRLLSF
-238 PLRFRQPLFD
+238 PLRFRKPLFD
-248 AFLELAGVPPGGSEL
+248 AFLELAGVPGGSEL

-276 VVALQASFLRGL
+276 VVALQASFLQGL

-295 KILPDLRTRISLDS
+295 KILPYLRAGISLYS
-309 VGFNPGQLDITEKV
+309 IGFNPGQLDITEKV

-346 SMLREGYRPGLRA
+346 AMLREEYRPGLRT

-374 QLDRRQAEERFA
+374 QLDRRQASVRFS

-393 ESLEPDILLIEHLP
+393 ESLEPDILMIEHLP
-407 DPAALADLLYLAQ
+407 DPAALADLLHLAQ

-444 DVDPFILAHVMR
+444 DVDPFILAHAMR
-456 LVMHQRL
+456 LVLHQRL
-463 AKLLCMECRR
+463 VKLLCMECRR
-473 PVPARPS
+473 EVPARPS

-487 YRAELERIVADASF
+487 YRGELERIVADASF
-501 FLPSGCPKCG
+501 YLPSGCPKCD

-535 ASEGTLEEKLS
+535 ASEDTLEEKLS
-546 RLMEEDLYSAE
+546 LLMEEDLYSAA
-557 QSVHEMLRRGMVT
+557 QSVQELLRRGTVS

>member
-16 TGGLRPVPSAPDDLF
+16 TGGLCPVPPAPDDLF
-31 AKFLA
+31 EKFLA
-36 LGYVAPDD
+36 LGYVASDD
-44 LKEMK
+44 LKAMK
-49 QRSSAL
+49 DRSLAL
-55 GIPLAEAALLADRVH
+55 GIPLAEAALLADRLH
-70 SDARA
+70 PDARA
-75 WILSEALGIPFLEVE
+75 WILSESLGIPFLEVE

-105 LARENRIVPIAREGD
+105 LARENRIAPIVREGD
-120 RVTVAVTDPFRHGAF
+120 RVTVAVADPFRHGAF
-135 AVIEEMT
+135 ADLEEMT

-147 MVVCPGRTIGEILAR
+147 LVVCPERTIGGILAR

-170 EPLDLGEGSIPREE
+170 EPSDLGEGAISRVE
-184 AEKWLADGGKKRVC
+184 AGKWLSEGGRKRVC

-212 IRMSP
+212 VRMSP

-225 GRLESNPVRLLSF
+225 GRSETRLVRLLSF
-238 PLRFRQPLFD
+238 PLRFRKPLFE
-248 AFLELAGVPPGGSEL
+248 AFLELAGVQGGSEL
-263 PPETVFHLESGTG
+263 PPETAFHLESEAG
-276 VVALQASFLRGL
+276 VVSLQASFLRGL

-295 KILPDLRTRISLDS
+295 KILPDLRAGISLDS

-323 LRKGNGLFL
+323 LRKKNGLFL

-346 SMLREGYRPGLRA
+346 AMLREAYRPGLRT

-374 QLDRRQAEERFA
+374 QLDRRQAEERYS

-393 ESLEPDILLIEHLP
+393 ESLEPDILMIEHLP
-407 DPAALADLLYLAQ
+407 DSAALADLLHLAQ

-429 RRFNFDRAL
+429 RRFNFDRVL

-444 DVDPFILAHVMR
+444 EVDPFILAHVMR
-456 LVMHQRL
+456 LVLHQRL
-463 AKLLCMECRR
+463 VKLLCLECRR
-473 PVPARPS
+473 KVPAKPS
-480 LRMVGER
+480 LRMVGDR
-487 YRAELERIVADASF
+487 YRGELERIVADASF
-501 FLPSGCPKCG
+501 YLPSGCPKCD
-511 GTGYSGRMALIELI
+511 GTGYSGRMALIEMI

-546 RLMEEDLYSAE
+546 RLVEEDLYSAV
-557 QSVHEMLRRGMVT
+557 QSVQEMLRRGMVT

>member
-1 MILLSGTFL
+1 M
-10 IKLKIN
+10 
-16 TGGLRPVPSAPDDLF
+16 PSAPDDLL

-36 LGYVAPDD
+36 LGYIAPDD
-44 LKEMK
+44 LKEMRE
-49 QRSSAL
+49 RSRAL
-55 GIPLAEAALLADRVH
+55 GIPLAEAALLADRLH
-70 SDARA
+70 QDARA
-75 WILSEALGIPFLEVE
+75 WILSESLGIPFLEVE
-90 PDSISLDLAHLFPEA
+90 ADDVSIDLAGLFPEA
-105 LARENRIVPIAREGD
+105 LARENRIVPIAREGN
-120 RVTVAVTDPFRHGAF
+120 RVTVAVTDPFCHGAF
-135 AVIEEMT
+135 EVLEEMT

-147 MVVCPGRTIGEILAR
+147 MVVCPGRTIGGILAR

-170 EPLDLGEGSIPREE
+170 EPFDLGEGAISPEE
-184 AEKWLADGGKKRVC
+184 AEKWLSEGGKKRVC
-198 GQILLH
+198 GQVLLH

-212 IRMSP
+212 VRMSP

-225 GRLESNPVRLLSF
+225 GRSESKPVRLLSF
-238 PLRFRQPLFD
+238 PLRFRKPLFE
-248 AFLELAGVPPGGSEL
+248 AFLELAGVPGGSEL

-276 VVALQASFLRGL
+276 VVALQASFLQGL

-295 KILPDLRTRISLDS
+295 KILPDLRAGISLDT

-323 LRKGNGLFL
+323 LRRGNGLFL
-332 VSSPGPEGVATTLF
+332 ASSPGPEGIATTLF
-346 SMLREGYRPGLRA
+346 AMLRQGHRPGLRTV
-359 ITVEERHR
+359 TVEERHR

-374 QLDRRQAEERFA
+374 QLDRRQASVRFS

-393 ESLEPDILLIEHLP
+393 ESLEPDILMIEHLP
-407 DPAALADLLYLAQ
+407 DPAALADLLHLAQ

-463 AKLLCMECRR
+463 VKLLCMECRR
-473 PVPARPS
+473 TVPARPS

-501 FLPSGCPKCG
+501 YLPSGCPKCG
-511 GTGYSGRMALIELI
+511 GTGYSGRMALIDLI

-546 RLMEEDLYSAE
+546 RLMEEDLYSAA
-557 QSVHEMLRRGMVT
+557 QSVRDMLRRGMVT

>member
-1 MILLSGTFL
+1 
-10 IKLKIN
+10 
-16 TGGLRPVPSAPDDLF
+16 VPSAPDDLF
-31 AKFLA
+31 EKFLA
-36 LGYVAPDD
+36 LGYVSPDD

-49 QRSSAL
+49 ERSSAL
-55 GIPLAEAALLADRVH
+55 GIPLAEAALLADRLPP
-70 SDARA
+70 DARA
-75 WILSEALGIPFLEVE
+75 WILSESLGIPYLEVE
-90 PDSISLDLAHLFPEA
+90 PDTIPLDLAHLFPEA
-105 LARENRIVPIAREGD
+105 LAREGRIVPIAREGD

-135 AVIEEMT
+135 AVLEEMT

-147 MVVCPGRTIGEILAR
+147 MVVCPERAIGGILDR
-162 FYPDPSGL
+162 FYPDPQGL
-170 EPLDLGEGSIPREE
+170 ETFDLKEGSISRVE
-184 AEKWLADGGKKRVC
+184 AEKWLSEGGKRRVC

-217 VGRDVVIE
+217 LGRDVVFE
-225 GRLESNPVRLLSF
+225 GRSEERTVCLLSF
-238 PLRFRQPLFD
+238 PLRFRKPLFD
-248 AFLELAGVPPGGSEL
+248 AFLELAGVPEGPEL
-263 PPETVFHLESGTG
+263 PPETVFHLESDTG

-295 KILPDLRTRISLDS
+295 KILPDLRAGISLDS

-332 VSSPGPEGVATTLF
+332 VSSPGPEGISTTLF
-346 SMLREGYRPGLRA
+346 AMLRASYRPGVRT

-374 QLDRRQAEERFA
+374 QLDRRQAQERFS

-393 ESLEPDILLIEHLP
+393 ESLEPDILMIEHLP

-420 AGTLVLCGI
+420 TGTLVLCGI

-456 LVMHQRL
+456 LVLHQRL
-463 AKLLCMECRR
+463 VRLLCLECRR
-473 PVPARPS
+473 QVPARPS

-487 YRAELERIVADASF
+487 YRDELERIVADASF
-501 FLPSGCPKCG
+501 YLPYGCPKCG
-511 GTGYSGRMALIELI
+511 GTGYSGRMALIELV
-525 PFTPGVQNIV
+525 PFSPGVQNIV
-535 ASEGTLEEKLS
+535 ASEATLEEKLT
-546 RLMEEDLYSAE
+546 RLMEEDFYSAA
-557 QSVHEMLRRGMVT
+557 QSVQEMLRRGMVT

>member
-1 MILLSGTFL
+1 M
-10 IKLKIN
+10 
-16 TGGLRPVPSAPDDLF
+16 PSAPDDLF
-31 AKFLA
+31 AKFLS

-44 LKEMK
+44 LKEMRE
-49 QRSSAL
+49 RSSAL
-55 GIPLAEAALLADRVH
+55 GIPLAEAALLADRLH
-70 SDARA
+70 PDARA
-75 WILSEALGIPFLEVE
+75 WILSESLGIPFLEVE
-90 PDSISLDLAHLFPEA
+90 PDSISHDLAHLFPEA

-135 AVIEEMT
+135 AVLEEMT

-147 MVVCPGRTIGEILAR
+147 MVVCPGRTIGGILAR

-170 EPLDLGEGSIPREE
+170 EPSDLGEGSISLEE
-184 AEKWLADGGKKRVC
+184 AEKWLSEGGKKRVC

-212 IRMSP
+212 VRMFP
-217 VGRDVVIE
+217 FGRDVVVE
-225 GRLESNPVRLLSF
+225 GRSEVKSVRLLSF
-238 PLRFRQPLFD
+238 PLRFRKPLFD
-248 AFLELAGVPPGGSEL
+248 AFLELAGVPGGSEL
-263 PPETVFHLESGTG
+263 SPETVFHLESGTG
-276 VVALQASFLRGL
+276 VVALQASFLKGL

-295 KILPDLRTRISLDS
+295 KILPDMRAGISLYS
-309 VGFNPGQLDITEKV
+309 IGFNPGQLDITEKV

-332 VSSPGPEGVATTLF
+332 VSSPGAEGGATTLF
-346 SMLREGYRPGLRA
+346 AMLREEYRPGLRT
-359 ITVEERHR
+359 ITVEEHHR

-374 QLDRRQAEERFA
+374 QLNRRQTEERFS
-386 GDWSRLA
+386 GNWSRLA
-393 ESLEPDILLIEHLP
+393 ESLEPDILMIEHLP
-407 DPAALADLLYLAQ
+407 NPAVLADLLLLAQ

-456 LVMHQRL
+456 LILHQRL
-463 AKLLCMECRR
+463 VKLLCMECRR

-487 YRAELERIVADASF
+487 YRAELERVVADASF
-501 FLPSGCPKCG
+501 YLPSGCPKCG
-511 GTGYSGRMALIELI
+511 GTGYSGRMALIDLI

-535 ASEGTLEEKLS
+535 ASEDTLEEKLT
-546 RLMEEDLYSAE
+546 RLMEEDYYSAA
-557 QSVHEMLRRGMVT
+557 QSVQDMLRRGMVT

>member
-1 MILLSGTFL
+1 M
-10 IKLKIN
+10 
-16 TGGLRPVPSAPDDLF
+16 PSASVDLF
-31 AKFLA
+31 EKFLA

-49 QRSSAL
+49 ERSSAL
-55 GIPLAEAALLADRVH
+55 GIPLAEAALLTDRLH
-70 SDARA
+70 PDARA
-75 WILSEALGIPFLEVE
+75 WILSESLGIPFLEVE
-90 PDSISLDLAHLFPEA
+90 PDSIPVDLAHLFPEA
-105 LARENRIVPIAREGD
+105 LARESRIVPIAREGD
-120 RVTVAVTDPFRHGAF
+120 RVTVAVTDPFQHGAF
-135 AVIEEMT
+135 AVLEEMT

-162 FYPDPSGL
+162 FYPDPSGIA
-170 EPLDLGEGSIPREE
+170 PLDLGEGLIPREE
-184 AEKWLADGGKKRVC
+184 AEKWLSEGGKKRVC
-198 GQILLH
+198 GQILLR

-212 IRMSP
+212 VRMSP

-225 GRLESNPVRLLSF
+225 GRSDAKPVRLLSF
-238 PLRFRQPLFD
+238 PLRFRKPLFD
-248 AFLELAGVPPGGSEL
+248 AFLELAGVPAGSEL
-263 PPETVFHLESGTG
+263 PPETVFHLESESG
-276 VVALQASFLRGL
+276 VVALQASFPQGL

-295 KILPDLRTRISLDS
+295 KILPDLRAGISLDS

-346 SMLREGYRPGLRA
+346 AMLREAYRPGLRA

-374 QLDRRQAEERFA
+374 QLDRRQASVRFS

-393 ESLEPDILLIEHLP
+393 ESLEPDILMIEHLP
-407 DPAALADLLYLAQ
+407 DPAVLADLLHLAQ
-420 AGTLVLCGI
+420 TGTLVLCGI
-429 RRFNFDRAL
+429 RRFNFDRTL

-456 LVMHQRL
+456 LVLHQRL
-463 AKLLCMECRR
+463 VKLLCLECRR

-487 YRAELERIVADASF
+487 YRSELERIVADASF
-501 FLPSGCPKCG
+501 YLPSGCPKCG
-511 GTGYSGRMALIELI
+511 GTGHSGRMALVDLI

-535 ASEGTLEEKLS
+535 ASEATLEEKLS
-546 RLMEEDLYSAE
+546 RLMEEDLYSAA
-557 QSVHEMLRRGMVT
+557 QSVQEMLRRGMVT

>member
-1 MILLSGTFL
+1 
-10 IKLKIN
+10 
-16 TGGLRPVPSAPDDLF
+16 VPPAHDDLF
-31 AKFLA
+31 EKFLA

-49 QRSSAL
+49 ERSSAL
-55 GIPLAEAALLADRVH
+55 GIPLSEAALLADRLH
-70 SDARA
+70 PDARA
-75 WILSEALGIPFLEVE
+75 WILSESLGIPFLEVE
-90 PDSISLDLAHLFPEA
+90 PSSISLDLAHLFPEA
-105 LARENRIVPIAREGD
+105 MARENRIVPIAREGN
-120 RVTVAVTDPFRHGAF
+120 RVTVAVTDPFCHGAF
-135 AVIEEMT
+135 AVLGEMT

-147 MVVCPGRTIGEILAR
+147 MVVCPGGTIEGILSR

-170 EPLDLGEGSIPREE
+170 EPFDVGEGSISREE
-184 AEKWLADGGKKRVC
+184 AGKWLSEGGKKRVC

-212 IRMSP
+212 VRMSP

-225 GRLESNPVRLLSF
+225 GRSEAKPVRLLSF
-238 PLRFRQPLFD
+238 PLRFRKPLFD
-248 AFLELAGVPPGGSEL
+248 AFLELVGVPGGSEL
-263 PPETVFHLESGTG
+263 PPETIFHLESVTG

-288 SGPEVIV
+288 SGPEVVV
-295 KILPDLRTRISLDS
+295 KMLPDLRAGISLDS
-309 VGFNPGQLDITEKV
+309 VGFNPGQFDITEKV

-346 SMLREGYRPGLRA
+346 AMLREGYRPGFRA

-374 QLDRRQAEERFA
+374 QLDRRHAEERFS

-393 ESLEPDILLIEHLP
+393 ESLEPDILMIEHLP
-407 DPAALADLLYLAQ
+407 DPAALADLLHLAA
-420 AGTLVLCGI
+420 AGTLVMCGI

-456 LVMHQRL
+456 LVLHQRL
-463 AKLLCMECRR
+463 VKLLCMECRR

-487 YRAELERIVADASF
+487 YRGELERIVADASF
-501 FLPSGCPKCG
+501 YLPSGCPKCG
-511 GTGYSGRMALIELI
+511 GTGYSGRRALIDLI

-546 RLMEEDLYSAE
+546 LLMEEDLYSAA
-557 QSVHEMLRRGMVT
+557 QSVQEMLRRGMVT